1 MTLARKEGCEPEWLA
16 CKKVRYFVLAII
28 PFCRQ
33 IDFRFIAIMK
43 KFLTCLCLLPFCFL
57 FTARAEMPAATTTAT
72 PDAAPAHVPPL
83 PPPSTSSSMIQY
95 TNAPAPDDVD
105 PAKKAAIIKMMELTG
120 RVKMTQMV
128 MEQMISRF
136 KMQNSR
142 VSPEFWDRFEK
153 EVNVQ
158 GLVEKMIPLYAK
170 YYSLDDLKAINA
182 FYETP
187 AGQRMIATMPLIM
200 HDSMQIGQDW
210 GRDLSFR
217 LLAELKAEKQ
227 KAQAA
232 ADAAAATSTNSTS
245 SSAPSTNAAPVSAP
259 APTPGTC
266 TRDVSSGSTGGG
278 SRVRACD
285 ARAAGLSGSGSTRLL
300 FLTEWMFG

>member
-1 MTLARKEGCEPEWLA
+1 
-16 CKKVRYFVLAII
+16 
-28 PFCRQ
+28 
-33 IDFRFIAIMK
+33 MK
-43 KFLTCLCLLPFCFL
+43 SFLTCLCLLAICFL
-57 FTARAEMPAATTTAT
+57 FTARAELPAASTTST
-72 PDAAPAHVPPL
+72 PTVAPANVPPL

-105 PAKKAAIIKMMELTG
+105 PAKKAEIEKMLELTG

-142 VSPEFWDRFEK
+142 VSHEFWDRFEK

-158 GLVEKMIPLYAK
+158 GLVEKMIPIYAK

-182 FYETP
+182 FYGTA
-187 AGQRMIATMPLIM
+187 AGQRMIATMPLITR
-200 HDSMQIGQDW
+200 DSMQIGQDW

-217 LLAELKAEKQ
+217 LLAELKEEKQ

-232 ADAAAATSTNSTS
+232 ADAAAAKSTNSTS

-259 APTPGTC
+259 APASAPVTPPPAASATPAP
-266 TRDVSSGSTGGG
+266 TSTP
-278 SRVRACD
+278 AP
-285 ARAAGLSGSGSTRLL
+285 AAPQD
-300 FLTEWMFG
+300 